1 MTFSLLSTSLGTWD
15 TSEEG
20 ENHGENH
27 GEKHE
32 KVWETMR
39 KHENIMGNMGR
50 YEKPG
55 EKYMEF
61 SLVMGV
67 QPVLIHFIF
76 GFSMKSTIQ
85 LLG

>member
-1 MTFSLLSTSLGTWD
+1 LLSTSLGTWD

-39 KHENIMGNMGR
+39 KHENIMG
-50 YEKPG
+50 
-55 EKYMEF
+55 KYGKILKTRRKIWSF
-61 SLVMGV
+61 
-67 QPVLIHFIF
+67 P
-76 GFSMKSTIQ
+76 
-85 LLG
+85 